1 MVAHP
6 LCRIISV
13 ALIVQCFIATSTN
26 AAVHT
31 GHHPSGH
38 KGPRYA
44 TTSSA
49 MSVAMAENE
58 VEAKASKPKPIH
70 NGGGGKHD
78 SGVDGQHPTTVVV
91 STSKAGKPAAPSP
104 SPPAD
109 NSWHAPVTHAPTSNS
124 WEGHSTATD
133 SKTAKA
139 SDAKKK
145 TKTKSSSMSLGA
157 KTHKDAATSD
167 SKADKGGETKA
178 DKPAPNEYNGVKMVV
193 KAPEGAT
200 KEAKS
205 GKVETDDGSWSSGS
219 STTTTTTSTMPATTT
234 QADIPSVATLP
245 AQTTPPATTTEAVQR
260 APPAP
265 EKKRDADE
273 DEDEDAMPTYSPTSL
288 IKERASVE
296 ETFTAMEPFGLRF
309 LSSKAQPIFDL
320 DTVTTVTMEHLLHSF
335 RTKGW
340 DVNRLKLM
348 LLDEEDEARIRGLR
362 KLQRSFPVHELVFGG
377 ILYFKTTSEMPSE
390 DEMTFITEESFTGD
404 RLSYFVDL
412 LQEKGMD
419 VSSAS
424 WGHLATSSEPIQDGG
439 KVNLVLILGVTLGS
453 IGLFI
458 ACLLSVRLFN
468 KRQRRIEAA
477 SSRPSLVFRIKD
489 EVDMVDLNG
498 HHHEASTIPS
508 TIEDNAASSRYS
520 YYTKQALTAE
530 ASDPVSPLETPS
542 DTVSTST
549 RYVSVFTV
557 KKDCGGKPLEQVDLR
572 KLAVAYLSRL
582 FKKVP
587 HTILLPYDKDSDL
600 PAITSIRNI
609 PDDLQELLAY
619 VGQPRIDEY
628 TGKVLFNL
636 RCESDIPMSKMKNLS
651 GQKKQKKSTATSDD
665 YSASSGF
672 EDVAL

>member
-1 MVAHP
+1 
-6 LCRIISV
+6 
-13 ALIVQCFIATSTN
+13 
-26 AAVHT
+26 
-31 GHHPSGH
+31 
-38 KGPRYA
+38 
-44 TTSSA
+44 
-49 MSVAMAENE
+49 
-58 VEAKASKPKPIH
+58 
-70 NGGGGKHD
+70 
-78 SGVDGQHPTTVVV
+78 VVV

-109 NSWHAPVTHAPTSNS
+109 NSWHAPATHAPTSNS

-139 SDAKKK
+139 SDTKKK
-145 TKTKSSSMSLGA
+145 SKTKSSSMSLGA

-205 GKVETDDGSWSSGS
+205 GKVEGTDDGSWSGGS
-219 STTTTTTSTMPATTT
+219 STTTTTSTMPATTT

-362 KLQRSFPVHELVFGG
+362 KLQGSFPVHELVFGG